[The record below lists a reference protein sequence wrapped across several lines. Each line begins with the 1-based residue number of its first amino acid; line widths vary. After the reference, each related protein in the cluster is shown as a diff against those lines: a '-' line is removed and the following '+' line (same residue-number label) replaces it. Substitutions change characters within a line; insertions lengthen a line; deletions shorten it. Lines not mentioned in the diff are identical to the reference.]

1 MTLEL
6 TKPSFFPHNNMADD
20 NSNVPPR
27 PSEAP
32 KVAPKKETVRISLP
46 PKPTASPTIK
56 LPAMPAG
63 GAPSTAKAAPAAAA
77 PAAAAPTAKA
87 PSAPAPP
94 VPPKGGANMKVAP
107 APSGPPSA
115 GPRPAMAPRP
125 SSSGGSTSVLDSVLA
140 IVAMIV
146 SLAAVGSMYML
157 FTSITA
163 NPY

>member
-1 MTLEL
+1 
-6 TKPSFFPHNNMADD
+6 MADD

-63 GAPSTAKAAPAAAA
+63 GAPSTAKAAPA
-77 PAAAAPTAKA
+77 AAAAPTAKA

>member
-1 MTLEL
+1 MSDE
-6 TKPSFFPHNNMADD
+6 

-63 GAPSTAKAAPAAAA
+63 APAAAKAAPAAAPAAAA
-77 PAAAAPTAKA
+77 PAPAAAPSSK
-87 PSAPAPP
+87 APAPP
-94 VPPKGGANMKVAP
+94 TPPKGGANVKVSAP
-107 APSGPPSA
+107 APA
-115 GPRPAMAPRP
+115 AAAPRP
-125 SSSGGSTSVLDSVLA
+125 VAAGRPASSSAQTSVLDKVLA

-146 SLAAVGSMYML
+146 SLAAVGSLVML
-157 FTSITA
+157 YQIFVN
-163 NPY
+163 NPSP